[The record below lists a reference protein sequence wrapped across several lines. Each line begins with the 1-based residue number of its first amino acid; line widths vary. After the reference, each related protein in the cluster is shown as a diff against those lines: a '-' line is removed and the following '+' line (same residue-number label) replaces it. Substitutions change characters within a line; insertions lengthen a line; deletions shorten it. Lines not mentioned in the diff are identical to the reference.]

1 MRVEGLGFTR
11 GMSARTARHRI
22 CILSPVEVA
31 EKIDPPVEGRLVTV
45 AMRDATIMSAQS
57 ASRGPTKVSRKQRDG
72 PVRVC
77 SPIKMSI
84 EKIDSPTP
92 PQKSPILCKMR
103 LSTGRLLAKRTRLTD
118 VHPSTRGNSTPSEVE
133 MWQRQAVPCAPPK
146 ALGDGSNVNIFEIP

>member
-1 MRVEGLGFTR
+1 
-11 GMSARTARHRI
+11 
-22 CILSPVEVA
+22 
-31 EKIDPPVEGRLVTV
+31 
-45 AMRDATIMSAQS
+45 
-57 ASRGPTKVSRKQRDG
+57 
-72 PVRVC
+72 VRVC

-133 MWQRQAVPCAPPK
+133 MWQ
-146 ALGDGSNVNIFEIP
+146 GSCSLCPSKSPGRWLKREHFRNTLNVRDSPQKCKVDSKLQ